1 AERSAW
7 GGWLGLIALVFVF
20 GCVLQGAAPEAA
32 LLFVWPVLLAATTAA
47 LAALIDLGLTRPLGL
62 LPPAVATVLGG
73 AWLAGIGHFVFLG
86 VGMDL
91 PGALA
96 LVALLV
102 LLLPRP
108 LAPGAGATRLML
120 LAAAACLIAG
130 VGLNLS
136 AQLLAP
142 ASAVAEA
149 LP

>member
-1 AERSAW
+1 YQ
-7 GGWLGLIALVFVF
+7 LPIFV
-20 GCVLQGAAPEAA
+20 A
-32 LLFVWPVLLAATTAA
+32 AA
-47 LAALIDLGLTRPLGL
+47 LAALVDLGLTRPLGL

-73 AWLAGIGHFVFLG
+73 AWLLGIGHFVFLG

-96 LVALLV
+96 VVGLLV
-102 LLLPRP
+102 LLFARP
-108 LAPGAGATRLML
+108 LAPETRTAHLML
-120 LAAAACLIAG
+120 FAAAACLIAG

-142 ASAVAEA
+142 SPAVAEA